1 MNLVSISEHISRRL
15 PWVAVIFIGLIL
27 LFVGISWYRLNSPL
41 DLNTAEPFEVLPGA
55 SLNQVSR
62 GLANLGYLN
71 SPTLFTSWAR
81 LTGKASQIKAG
92 DYELISPT
100 TPLQLLDKLVAGDI
114 LQYQLTLV
122 EGWTLQQALEAVWSA
137 PGIIESLKTL
147 SASDI
152 ARVLQLEYPNAE
164 GLFFPDTY
172 FYSKGTQDTEILVR
186 AHVQLMTIL
195 EQSWSNRLGALPYE
209 NAYEALVMASI
220 VEKESAA
227 SSERGHISGV
237 FVRRLEN
244 GMRLQSD
251 PTVIYG
257 MGARY
262 DGDIRRSSL
271 DEATAYNTY
280 RINGLP
286 PTPIALAGRESI
298 EASLHPIPSDYLYF
312 VSKGDGS
319 HYFSSTLEEH
329 NAAVRQYQLVQTN

>member
-1 MNLVSISEHISRRL
+1 MNFVSISEHVSRRL
-15 PWVAVIFIGLIL
+15 PWIAAILIVLIL

-41 DLNTAEPFEVLPGA
+41 SLDTAESFEVFPGN
-55 SLNQVSR
+55 SLNQVSNE
-62 GLANLGYLN
+62 LTNLGYLN
-71 SPTLFTSWAR
+71 APLLFTSWAR

-92 DYELISPT
+92 EYELISPT

-114 LQYQLTLV
+114 IQYQLTLV
-122 EGWTLQQALEAVWSA
+122 EGWTLQQALEAIWSA

-147 SASDI
+147 STSDI
-152 ARVLQLEYPNAE
+152 ARVMQLEYPNAE

-186 AHVQLMTIL
+186 AHEQLKTIL
-195 EQSWSNRLGALPYE
+195 EQSWSDRLGALPYE
-209 NAYEALVMASI
+209 SAYEALIMASI
-220 VEKESAA
+220 IEKESAA
-227 SSERGHISGV
+227 SSERGHIAGV
-237 FVRRLEN
+237 FIRRLEN

-257 MGARY
+257 LGGRY
-262 DGDIRRSSL
+262 DGNISRSSL
-271 DEATAYNTY
+271 EEATAYNTY

-298 EASLHPIPSDYLYF
+298 EASLNPISSSYLYF

-329 NAAVRQYQLVQTN
+329 NAAVRQYQLNELN

>member
-1 MNLVSISEHISRRL
+1 MNLESISEHISRRV
-15 PWVAVIFIGLIL
+15 PWIAAILIGLIL
-27 LFVGISWYRLNSPL
+27 LLVGISWYRLNSPL
-41 DLNTAEPFEVLPGA
+41 DLNTTESFEVRPGTT
-55 SLNQVSR
+55 LNQVSTE
-62 GLANLGYLN
+62 LTNLGYLN
-71 SPTLFTSWAR
+71 YPTLFTSWAR

-92 DYELISPT
+92 DYELIGPT
-100 TPLQLLDKLVAGDI
+100 SPLQLLEKLVAGDI

-122 EGWTLQQALEAVWSA
+122 EGWTLQQALEAIWNA
-137 PGIIESLKTL
+137 PGIVESLKTL
-147 SASDI
+147 SATDI

-186 AHVQLMTIL
+186 AHAQLMTIL
-195 EQSWSNRLGALPYE
+195 EQSWSDRLGALPYE
-209 NAYEALVMASI
+209 NVYEALIMASI
-220 VEKESAA
+220 IEKESAA
-227 SSERGHISGV
+227 SSERGHIAGV
-237 FVRRLEN
+237 FVRRMES

-257 MGARY
+257 MGERY
-262 DGDIRRSSL
+262 EGNISRDSL
-271 DEATAYNTY
+271 EETTAYNTY

-298 EASLHPIPSDYLYF
+298 DASLNPIPSSYLYF

-329 NAAVRQYQLVQTN
+329 NSAVRQYQLLETN